1 MLERFFIRGRLLG
14 KEGRRSVS
22 GACVLLCLFGF
33 GLGGGGGPLLGWLEG
48 RGGGLVRGL
57 GLGGVW

>member
-1 MLERFFIRGRLLG
+1 MLG
-14 KEGRRSVS
+14 KGGWRSMF
-22 GACVLLCLFGF
+22 GAFVELFLFGF

-57 GLGGVW
+57 GMGVGW